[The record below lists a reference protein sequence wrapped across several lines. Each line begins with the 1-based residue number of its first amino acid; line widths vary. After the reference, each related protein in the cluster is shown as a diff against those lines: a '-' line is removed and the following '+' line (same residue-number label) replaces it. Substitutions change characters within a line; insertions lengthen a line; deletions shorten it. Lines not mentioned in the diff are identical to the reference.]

1 MSELVTNKITP
12 STGSSD
18 TVTLGDSGDTFTI
31 PSGVTITNSGTA
43 TGFGGGIVKQV
54 VQNHVDTAS
63 SQSLSAATITNVSNL
78 SASIT
83 PTSSSS
89 KILVAVRW
97 NGECTATQ
105 DLSFGLKRGTTDV
118 GYATA
123 YSSAPRCIATPSIG
137 YHLNDDSTQENAY
150 FEYIDSPSTS
160 SSVTYNVTARHESG
174 VTMYNNRTVTDGGG
188 TGNPRATS
196 SITLTELTSA
206 TTQLNGS

>member
-1 MSELVTNKITP
+1 MREIKVDKISPQSGTALA
-12 STGSSD
+12 
-18 TVTLGDSGDTFTI
+18 VGDSGDTITI
-31 PSGVTITNSGTA
+31 PSGATITNSGTA

-63 SQSLSAATITNVSNL
+63 TQSLTSGVITNISNL

-97 NGECTATQ
+97 NGECTQTQ
-105 DLSFGLKRGTTDV
+105 NMGFGVKRGSTDV

-123 YSSAPRCIATPSIG
+123 YSSAPRCIATPSIS
-137 YHLNDDSTQENAY
+137 YQANDDSTPENAY

-160 SSVTYNVTARHESG
+160 SSVTYYATVNHE
-174 VTMYNNRTVTDGGG
+174 TTVTIYHNRCVTDNGSV
-188 TGNPRATS
+188 GNPRATS